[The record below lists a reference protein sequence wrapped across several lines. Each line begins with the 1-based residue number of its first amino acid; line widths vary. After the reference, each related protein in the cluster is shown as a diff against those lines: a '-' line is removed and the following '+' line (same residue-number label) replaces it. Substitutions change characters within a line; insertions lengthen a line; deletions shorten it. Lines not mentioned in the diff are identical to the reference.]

1 MAQYDAILEE
11 TTRGTRRFGPI
22 DLRLQTV
29 TQPIEE
35 YAMIGDTETAALVGR
50 DGSIDWLCLPRF
62 DSGSCFAKLLG
73 DDGNGRWQL
82 MAHGPVTSHVR
93 SYRSRS
99 MVLETEI
106 TTASGVV
113 QVVDFMPPRHHHPR
127 VVRIVRG
134 VDGEVQMR
142 TELVMRFGYGY
153 DVPWV
158 RRTERGL
165 VAIAGPNA
173 LVLDSQIE
181 LKGIK
186 KRHEATFTVHAG
198 DEVALV
204 LSWYLSHE
212 DPPFELDTARALDET
227 MKFWGDWCADILP
240 VHGEWED
247 LALRSLITLKGLTYG
262 PTGGIVAAATTSLP
276 ESLGGVRNWDYRYCW
291 VRDAAFTLEA
301 LIESGLREEARSW
314 LAWLGRVAAG
324 DPDQLQIM
332 YGPAGERRLTEM
344 EVDWLPGYE
353 GSSPVRIGN
362 AASGQFQL
370 DVYGELMDAIDR
382 ARSYDIA
389 VHPVI
394 WRIQAAIMGFLV
406 DHWSDPDDGI
416 WEVRG
421 PRRQFT
427 HSKVMAW
434 VAFDRAVRGVEVHG
448 LEGPADKWS
457 AIRDAIHADVCAKG
471 WNADVGAFTQSY
483 GAVELDA
490 SLLMM
495 PLVGFLSAEDERVIR
510 TVETIQ
516 EHLTKDGF
524 VLRYEN
530 ESGVDGL
537 PGREG
542 MFLPCTL
549 WLVGCLRHMGRLDEA
564 TAVFRRVAT
573 LVNDV
578 GLISE
583 EYDPGQRRLLG
594 NFPQAFTH
602 VGIVNAAR
610 GLSASRA
617 AKHI

>member
-1 MAQYDAILEE
+1 
-11 TTRGTRRFGPI
+11 
-22 DLRLQTV
+22 
-29 TQPIEE
+29 
-35 YAMIGDTETAALVGR
+35 MIGDTETAALVGR

-73 DDGNGRWQL
+73 EKNHGRWQ
-82 MAHGPVTSHVR
+82 MIVDEPVTSQVR
-93 SYRSRS
+93 RYRSRS

-106 TTASGVV
+106 TTGTGVV
-113 QVVDFMPPRHHHPR
+113 QVIDFMPPRHHHPR

-134 VDGEVQMR
+134 VEGEVSMR
-142 TELVMRFGYGY
+142 TELVLRFEYGH
-153 DVPWV
+153 DIPWV
-158 RRTERGL
+158 RQTDRGL
-165 VAIAGPNA
+165 RAIAGPNA
-173 LVLDSQIE
+173 VVLDSPIE

-186 KRHEATFTVHAG
+186 MRHKGRFAVHAG
-198 DEVALV
+198 EEVAFV
-204 LSWYLSHE
+204 LAWYPSHE
-212 DPPFELDTARALDET
+212 DPPFVLDTARALDET
-227 MKFWGDWCADILP
+227 MKFWRDWCGQVLP
-240 VHGEWED
+240 VHGEWDD

-276 ESLGGVRNWDYRYCW
+276 ESIGGVRNWDYRYCW
-291 VRDAAFTLEA
+291 VRDATFTLEA
-301 LIESGLREEARSW
+301 LIESGLREEAESW
-314 LAWLGRVAAG
+314 LEWLGRVAAG

-332 YGPAGERRLTEM
+332 YGPAGERRLTE
-344 EVDWLPGYE
+344 EEIDWLPGYE

-382 ARSYDIA
+382 ARSHGIA
-389 VHPVI
+389 VHEVI
-394 WRIQAAIMGFLV
+394 WRIQVAIMGFLI

-421 PRRQFT
+421 PRRLFT

-434 VAFDRAVRGVEVHG
+434 VAFDRAVRGVEIHG
-448 LEGPADKWS
+448 LEGPADKWRT
-457 AIRDAIHADVCAKG
+457 IRDAIHAEVCEKG
-471 WNADVGAFTQSY
+471 WNADVGAFTQFY

-495 PLVGFLSAEDERVIR
+495 PLVGFLPADDERVVR
-510 TVETIQ
+510 TVDAIQ
-516 EHLTKDGF
+516 KHLTEDGF
-524 VLRYEN
+524 VLRYQV

-549 WLVGCLRHMGRLDEA
+549 WLIGCLRLMGRLDQA
-564 TAVFRRVAT
+564 TAVFRRVAA
-573 LVNDV
+573 LANDV

-583 EYDPGQRRLLG
+583 EYDPGHRRLLG

-610 GLSASRA
+610 DLTASHAANRA
-617 AKHI
+617 